1 MSAFAILSAAGL
13 LALAFVL
20 AAAWLADT
28 SAQNCPPQLAEGK
41 DALARTTVGG
51 QNADKLPQALA
62 GARDEVQASRSQDI
76 ARDRNPTVNAV

>member
-28 SAQNCPPQLAEGK
+28 SAQNCPPPLAE
-41 DALARTTVGG
+41 A
-51 QNADKLPQALA
+51 
-62 GARDEVQASRSQDI
+62 
-76 ARDRNPTVNAV
+76 